1 MSNSLPPHGL
11 YVARQAPLSWN
22 TPGKN
27 TGVDSHSLLQGI
39 FSTQGWDPV
48 SCIAGRFFTIW
59 VTRDYL
65 RPLSNCEDA
74 WFLVRGY
81 SHRDSPG
88 PFCYSVLPV
97 RSGFLP
103 SAGRFWFGWIQWHH
117 PAILDFFFF
126 FFTARDHFCWSWG
139 AGLIASLGTHSL
151 YFIHSAACW
160 KDRALSSL
168 RKLTGSFSVSA
179 PLSGLGYV
187 PYKSKHQLL
196 WPAPSSRSF

>member
-1 MSNSLPPHGL
+1 MGPSLLHCRQILYHLSHQGLLKAPLKLWGCLVLGPWLQPQRFSWSFLLLSVACEIRFSAICWAVLVWMDIVAPSSNS
-11 YVARQAPLSWN
+11 W
-22 TPGKN
+22 
-27 TGVDSHSLLQGI
+27 
-39 FSTQGWDPV
+39 
-48 SCIAGRFFTIW
+48 
-59 VTRDYL
+59 
-65 RPLSNCEDA
+65 
-74 WFLVRGY
+74 
-81 SHRDSPG
+81 
-88 PFCYSVLPV
+88 
-97 RSGFLP
+97 
-103 SAGRFWFGWIQWHH
+103 
-117 PAILDFFFF
+117 FFFF

-160 KDRALSSL
+160 TDRALSSL